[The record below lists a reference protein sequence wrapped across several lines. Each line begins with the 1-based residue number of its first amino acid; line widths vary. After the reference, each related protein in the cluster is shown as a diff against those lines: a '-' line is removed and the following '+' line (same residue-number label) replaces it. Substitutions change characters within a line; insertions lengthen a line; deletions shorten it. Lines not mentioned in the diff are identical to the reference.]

1 MRTLLNRMAVL
12 ATLLLV
18 QASAASALS
27 GPAVVIDR
35 ELNTRVAERF
45 SRRMPTYHLLRLPMD
60 DAVSASAWTNFLTSL
75 DFDRMYFLQSDVTEF
90 ASSLTTLDDAVGE
103 GDLSFAEQAFERFK
117 QRVQERYDYTDQL
130 LNEGFD
136 LQKKETYRWNRRE
149 ADWPSSIEECN
160 ELWRRKIKNE
170 YLRQI
175 VARQIAEESSEEED
189 VEDASPAP
197 TNDLT
202 SLTADGPATG
212 TGNTNQTP
220 QGETPDLSPEALIRG
235 RYKQMLTMLNDS
247 DGTWLIEKYLTA
259 FAHAYDPHSGY
270 MAANSVEDFDIEM
283 KLSLT
288 GIGALLRA
296 EDGAAKVVRLIPGGP
311 ADMDTRDK
319 RLRPGDKIIA
329 VGQAGEP
336 VVDVLHWPLHRIVSL
351 IRGPKGS
358 RVVLTVIPASD
369 PSGSTTKRVDLV
381 RDEVKLEEQAAAS
394 SLRTLIDSN
403 GDKRTFGVI
412 RLPAFY
418 ASMGIDNPNHPEYRS
433 ASKDVQTIL
442 HDLQTNGVEGVIL
455 DLRNNGGGSLIE
467 AIRMTGL
474 FIRSG
479 PTVQVRERH
488 SIRVLPDHDPH
499 LAYAGPLVVLVNR
512 LSASASEIVAG
523 ALQDYGRA
531 LVVGGEKTH
540 GKGTVQTIVSLGRD
554 PQLGSLRVTTA
565 SYYRIS
571 GSSTQLR
578 GVVPDIVVPSP
589 FDYMKLG
596 EDALPNPIPW
606 SAVMPARYVPV
617 ADLDG
622 ITPQLRAASQARR
635 RDSERFAAYHKL
647 LARIQAIN
655 DAAELPLDLEGRL
668 ALARSER
675 DLAELQESLIPED
688 DDREDDKGGQADLVL
703 EEALQILADFTGTQH
718 ATAALR
724 QQEDL
729 QDRNSL
735 MRVFD
740 QLLQTP

>member
-1 MRTLLNRMAVL
+1 MRTSLNRL
-12 ATLLLV
+12 AIVAALLLM
-18 QASAASALS
+18 QAGAAPASPEPGSGSDSDLSAR
-27 GPAVVIDR
+27 I
-35 ELNTRVAERF
+35 AERF

-60 DAVSASAWTNFLTSL
+60 DAVSASAWTNFLRSL
-75 DFDRMYFLQSDVTEF
+75 DFDHMYFLQSDVAEF
-90 ASSLTTLDDAVGE
+90 AHYQTALDDSVGE
-103 GDLSFAEQAFERFK
+103 GDLTFAEEVFTRFK

-130 LNEGFD
+130 LTDGFD
-136 LQKKETYRWNRRE
+136 LQKKESYRWNRRE
-149 ADWPSSIEECN
+149 ADWPSTTDECN

-175 VARQIAEESSEEED
+175 VAKQIAEESSEEED
-189 VEDASPAP
+189 SDGDAPAP
-197 TNDLT
+197 TNTLASVSADT
-202 SLTADGPATG
+202 PPAGTNSIDETALD
-212 TGNTNQTP
+212 
-220 QGETPDLSPEALIRG
+220 ETPDLSPEALIRG

-247 DGTWLIEKYLTA
+247 DGKWLIEKYLTA

-270 MAANSVEDFDIEM
+270 MAASSVEDFDIEM

-311 ADMDTRDK
+311 ADMDTRDR

-329 VGQAGEP
+329 VGQDTEP
-336 VVDVLHWPLHRIVSL
+336 IVDVLHWPLHRIVSL

-358 RVVLTVIPASD
+358 RVVLSVIPASD
-369 PSGSTTKRVDLV
+369 PSGSTTKQVDLV
-381 RDEVKLEEQAAAS
+381 RDEVKLEEQAADS
-394 SLRTLIDSN
+394 SLRTLIDTH
-403 GDKRTFGVI
+403 GDERTFGVI

-418 ASMGIDNPNHPEYRS
+418 ASMSIDDPRHPEYRS
-433 ASKDVQTIL
+433 AAKDVQTIL
-442 HDLQTNGVEGVIL
+442 HSLQTNGVEGVIL
-455 DLRNNGGGSLIE
+455 DLRNNGGGSLME

-488 SIRVLPDHDPH
+488 SIRVLPDRDPR

-554 PQLGSLRVTTA
+554 ARLGSLRVTTA

-578 GVVPDIVVPSP
+578 GVAPDILVPSP
-589 FDYMKLG
+589 FDFMKLG

-606 SAVMPARYVPV
+606 SAVMPTRFVPV

-622 ITPQLRAASQARR
+622 IKPQLRAASEARR
-635 RDSERFAAYHKL
+635 RKSERFGAYQKL
-647 LARIQAIN
+647 LDRIKAIN
-655 DAAELPLDLEGRL
+655 DAEELPLDLEGRL

-675 DLAELQESLIPED
+675 DLAELQESLIPEPD
-688 DDREDDKGGQADLVL
+688 SDESDKGEQADLVL

-724 QQEDL
+724 QEENL
-729 QDRNSL
+729 QDRNPL
-735 MRVFD
+735 MRMFD

>member
-1 MRTLLNRMAVL
+1 MWS
-12 ATLLLV
+12 LLLLL
-18 QASAASALS
+18 QAGRAMALPGLGNAA
-27 GPAVVIDR
+27 DE
-35 ELNTRVAERF
+35 ELAGRIAERF
-45 SRRMPTYHLLRLPMD
+45 ADRMPTYHLSRLPMGD
-60 DAVSASAWTNFLTSL
+60 EISGRAWTNFFTSL
-75 DFDRMYFLQSDVTEF
+75 DFDHMYFLQSDIEQF
-90 ASSLTTLDDAVGE
+90 AANRTQLDDTVSD
-103 GDLSFAEQAFERFK
+103 GDISFAHEVFERFK
-117 QRVQERYDYTDQL
+117 QRVQERYDYTEVL
-130 LNEGFD
+130 LDRGFD
-136 LQKKETYRWNRRE
+136 LTTKEVYRWNRRK
-149 ADWPSSIEECN
+149 ADWAVTTEECN
-160 ELWRRKIKNE
+160 ELWRLKIKNE
-170 YLRQI
+170 YVRQI
-175 VARQIAEESSEEED
+175 VAKQIAKDAKAEED
-189 VEDASPAP
+189 ANSPTP
-197 TNDLT
+197 TNGTD
-202 SLTADGPATG
+202 TAAAEIPSSTTNDTDEATAS
-212 TGNTNQTP
+212 TP
-220 QGETPDLSPEALIRG
+220 VDLSPEAFIRS

-247 DGTWLIEKYLTA
+247 DGKWLIEKYLTA

-270 MAANSVEDFDIEM
+270 MTASSVEDFDIEM

-296 EDGAAKVVRLIPGGP
+296 EDGAARIVRLIPGGP
-311 ADMDTRDK
+311 ADMDSRDL

-329 VGQAGEP
+329 VGQDKEP
-336 VVDVLHWPLHRIVSL
+336 IVDVLHWPLHRIVSL

-369 PSGSTTKRVDLV
+369 PSGSTTKQVDLV
-381 RDEVKLEEQAAAS
+381 RDEVKLEEQAADS
-394 SLRTLIDSN
+394 SVRTITDSN
-403 GDKRTFGVI
+403 GDERTFGVI

-418 ASMGIDNPNHPEYRS
+418 ASMGINNPRHPEYRS
-433 ASKDVQTIL
+433 AAGDVQTIVQR
-442 HDLQTNGVEGVIL
+442 LQTNGVEGIIL

-488 SIRVLPDHDPH
+488 SIRVLPDRNPA

-531 LVVGGEKTH
+531 LIVGGEKTH

-554 PQLGSLRVTTA
+554 RTLGSLRVTTA

-578 GVVPDIVVPSP
+578 GVTPDVVIPSP
-589 FDYMKLG
+589 FDFMKLG

-606 SAVMPARYVPV
+606 SAVMPTRFPPV

-622 ITPQLRAASQARR
+622 IKPQLRAASEARR
-635 RDSERFAAYHKL
+635 SKSERFKAYQKL
-647 LARIQAIN
+647 LDRIEAIN
-655 DAAELPLDLEGRL
+655 NAEELPLDLERRM

-675 DLAELQESLIPED
+675 DLAELQASLIPEAHD
-688 DDREDDKGGQADLVL
+688 GNGDRIEQADLVL
-703 EEALQILADFTGTQH
+703 EETLQILADFTGTQH

-724 QQEDL
+724 KQQSL
-729 QDRNSL
+729 QDRNPL
-735 MRVFD
+735 IRMFD